1 MDIAAMKE
9 YILENDYAH
18 VILENLGC
26 HHIRNKGTYI
36 TCGNADG
43 GDNPSAVTLYL
54 NTNLTVV
61 DYTRTLNAAKKTHD
75 IFDLAEFYLH
85 INFFEA
91 VKQLCD
97 WIDLSYYKD
106 WNEDLPE
113 SLRITKMLM
122 ELNNTTSIDED
133 NTPLKPI
140 PEHILSYYY
149 PYVNDMFKKDNISY
163 TIQRLFEV
171 GYDDFTNR
179 ITIPIRDELNN
190 LVGVKGR
197 LFKEHLNDDELK
209 YLYIEPCNRSKIL
222 YGLNLALPYIQEKK
236 CVYVVESE
244 KGVMQL
250 WSMGIYNCVATGGKK
265 VSQTQ
270 IDMLSR
276 LCVDII
282 FCFDKDVEQNEL
294 EELSDKFIE
303 SINIYCL
310 LDKNGVL
317 EEKESPSDSP
327 VKFKTLVENNK
338 YKIK

>member
-1 MDIAAMKE
+1 MKE
-9 YILENDYAH
+9 YILENNYAP
-18 VILENLGC
+18 VILEKLGC
-26 HHIRNKGTYI
+26 HHIKDKGDYISCANK
-36 TCGNADG
+36 D
-43 GDNPSAVTLYL
+43 GDNPNAITLYL
-54 NTNLTVV
+54 NASLTVV
-61 DYTRTLNAAKKTHD
+61 NYTRTLNANKKSHD
-75 IFDLAEFYLH
+75 IFDLAEFYLNV
-85 INFFEA
+85 NFFEA

-97 WIDLSYYKD
+97 WIDLDYYKD

-122 ELNNTTSIDED
+122 ELENTSSIDED

-140 PEHILSYYY
+140 PESILSYYY
-149 PYVNDMFKKDNISY
+149 PYVNDMFANDNISF
-163 TIQRLFEV
+163 TTQRLFEI
-171 GYDDFTNR
+171 GYDPQTNR

-197 LFKEHLNDDELK
+197 LFKKELDDDDLK

-222 YGLNLALPYIQEKK
+222 YGLNVALPYIQQ
-236 CVYVVESE
+236 CGFVYVLESE

-265 VSQTQ
+265 ISQVQ

-276 LCVDII
+276 LCVDIV

-294 EELSDKFIE
+294 EEIADRFIE
-303 SINIYCL
+303 SVDIYCL
-310 LDKNGVL
+310 LDKDGVL
-317 EEKESPSDSP
+317 NEKESPSDSP
-327 VKFKTLVENNK
+327 DKFKHLVENNK

>member
-9 YILENDYAH
+9 YILENNYAP
-18 VILENLGC
+18 VILEKLGC
-26 HHIRNKGTYI
+26 HHIKDKGDYL
-36 TCGNADG
+36 TCGNPD
-43 GDNPSAVTLYL
+43 GDNNSSVTLYL

-61 DYTRTLNAAKKTHD
+61 NYTRTLNTTKKSHD

-97 WIDLSYYKD
+97 WCDLDYYKD

-113 SLRITKMLM
+113 SLRLTKMLL
-122 ELNNTTSIDED
+122 ELD
-133 NTPLKPI
+133 NTINIEDDDAPLKPI

-163 TIQRLFEV
+163 TVQRLFEV
-171 GYDDFTNR
+171 GYDDYTNR

-197 LFKEHLNDDELK
+197 LFKEQLDENDLK

-250 WSMGIYNCVATGGKK
+250 WTMGIYNCVATGGKK
-265 VSQTQ
+265 LSQTQ

-282 FCFDKDVEQNEL
+282 FCFDKDVEQKEL
-294 EELSDKFIE
+294 EEIAEKFIE

-310 LDKNGVL
+310 LDKDDVL

-327 VKFKTLVENNK
+327 VKFKHLFENNK

>member
-1 MDIAAMKE
+1 MKE
-9 YILENDYAH
+9 YILENNYAP
-18 VILENLGC
+18 VILEKLGC
-26 HHIRNKGTYI
+26 HHIKDKGDYI
-36 TCGNADG
+36 TCGNPD
-43 GDNPSAVTLYL
+43 GDNNSSVTLYL

-61 DYTRTLNAAKKTHD
+61 NYTRTLNINKKSHD
-75 IFDLAEFYLH
+75 IFDLAEFYLNV
-85 INFFEA
+85 NFFEA

-97 WIDLSYYKD
+97 WCDLDYYKD

-113 SLRITKMLM
+113 SLRITKLLV
-122 ELNNTTSIDED
+122 ELDNATSIDDD

-140 PEHILSYYY
+140 PDHVLSYYY
-149 PYVNDMFKKDNISY
+149 PYVNDMFKNDGISY
-163 TIQRLFEV
+163 EIQRLFEI
-171 GYDDFTNR
+171 GYDDQTNR

-197 LFKEHLNDDELK
+197 LFKKELKEDDLK

-222 YGLNLALPYIQEKK
+222 YGLNVALPYIQQKGY
-236 CVYVVESE
+236 VYAVESE

-265 VSQTQ
+265 VSQYQ

-282 FCFDKDVEQNEL
+282 LCFDKDVEQTEL
-294 EELSDKFIE
+294 EELADRFIE
-303 SINIYCL
+303 SVNIYAII
-310 LDKNGVL
+310 DKNNIL
-317 EEKESPSDSP
+317 EEKESPSDNP
-327 VKFKTLVENNK
+327 DKFVELERNNK

>member
-1 MDIAAMKE
+1 MDIPAMKE
-9 YILENDYAH
+9 YILENNYAP
-18 VILENLGC
+18 VILEKLGC
-26 HHIRNKGTYI
+26 HHIKDKGDYISCANK
-36 TCGNADG
+36 D
-43 GDNPSAVTLYL
+43 GDNPNAITLYL

-61 DYTRTLNAAKKTHD
+61 NYTRTLNINKKSHD
-75 IFDLAEFYLH
+75 IFDLAEFYLN

-97 WIDLSYYKD
+97 WCDLDYYKD

-113 SLRITKMLM
+113 SLRITKLLM
-122 ELNNTTSIDED
+122 ELDNTTSIDDD

-140 PEHILSYYY
+140 PDHVLSYYY
-149 PYVNDMFKKDNISY
+149 PYVNDMFKNDGISY
-163 TIQRLFEV
+163 EIQRLFEI
-171 GYDDFTNR
+171 GYDDQTNR

-197 LFKEHLNDDELK
+197 LFKKELKEDDLK

-222 YGLNLALPYIQEKK
+222 YGLNVALPYIQQKGF
-236 CVYVVESE
+236 VYVVESE
-244 KGVMQL
+244 KGVLQL

-265 VSQTQ
+265 VSQNQ

-282 FCFDKDVEQNEL
+282 FCFDKDVEQTEL
-294 EELSDKFIE
+294 EELADRFIE
-303 SINIYCL
+303 SVNIYAII
-310 LDKNGVL
+310 DKNNIL
-317 EEKESPSDSP
+317 EEKESPSDNP
-327 VKFKTLVENNK
+327 DKFVELERNNK

>member
-9 YILENDYAH
+9 YILENNYAP
-18 VILENLGC
+18 VILEKLGC
-26 HHIRNKGTYI
+26 HHIRDKGDYISCANK
-36 TCGNADG
+36 D
-43 GDNPSAVTLYL
+43 GDNQSAVTLYL

-61 DYTRTLNAAKKTHD
+61 NYTRTLNTTKKSHD

-97 WIDLSYYKD
+97 WCDLDYYKD

-113 SLRITKMLM
+113 SLRLTKMLL
-122 ELNNTTSIDED
+122 ELD
-133 NTPLKPI
+133 NTINIEDDDAPLKPI

-163 TIQRLFEV
+163 TVQRLFEV
-171 GYDDFTNR
+171 GYDDYTNR

-197 LFKEHLNDDELK
+197 LFKEQLDENDLK

-222 YGLNLALPYIQEKK
+222 YGLNLALPHIQEKK

-250 WSMGIYNCVATGGKK
+250 WTMGIYNCVATGGKK
-265 VSQTQ
+265 LSQTQ

-282 FCFDKDVEQNEL
+282 FCFDKDVEQREL
-294 EELSDKFIE
+294 EEIAEKFIE

-310 LDKNGVL
+310 LDKDDIL

-327 VKFKTLVENNK
+327 VKFKHLFENNK

>member
-1 MDIAAMKE
+1 MKE
-9 YILENDYAH
+9 YILENNYAP
-18 VILENLGC
+18 VILEKLGC
-26 HHIRNKGTYI
+26 HHIKDKGDYISCANK
-36 TCGNADG
+36 D
-43 GDNPSAVTLYL
+43 GDNPNAITLYL

-61 DYTRTLNAAKKTHD
+61 NYTRTLNINKKSHD
-75 IFDLAEFYLH
+75 IFDLAEFYLN

-97 WIDLSYYKD
+97 WCDLDYYKD

-113 SLRITKMLM
+113 SLRITKLLM
-122 ELNNTTSIDED
+122 ELDNTTSIDDD

-140 PEHILSYYY
+140 PDHVLSYYY
-149 PYVNDMFKKDNISY
+149 PYVNDMFKNDGISY
-163 TIQRLFEV
+163 EIQRLFEI
-171 GYDDFTNR
+171 GYDDQSNR

-197 LFKEHLNDDELK
+197 LFKKELKEDDLK

-222 YGLNLALPYIQEKK
+222 YGLNVALPHIQQKGF
-236 CVYVVESE
+236 VYVVESE
-244 KGVMQL
+244 KGVLQL

-265 VSQTQ
+265 VSQHQ

-282 FCFDKDVEQNEL
+282 FCFDKDVEQTE
-294 EELSDKFIE
+294 
-303 SINIYCL
+303 
-310 LDKNGVL
+310 L
-317 EEKESPSDSP
+317 EEKESPSDNP
-327 VKFKTLVENNK
+327 DKFVELERNNK

>member
-1 MDIAAMKE
+1 MDIPAMKE
-9 YILENDYAH
+9 YILENNYAP
-18 VILENLGC
+18 VILEKLGC
-26 HHIRNKGTYI
+26 HHIKDKGDYISCANK
-36 TCGNADG
+36 D
-43 GDNPSAVTLYL
+43 GDNPNAITLYL

-61 DYTRTLNAAKKTHD
+61 NYTRTLNINKKSHD
-75 IFDLAEFYLH
+75 IFDLAEFYLN

-97 WIDLSYYKD
+97 WCDLDYYKD

-113 SLRITKMLM
+113 SLRITKFLM
-122 ELNNTTSIDED
+122 ELDNTTSIDIDD

-140 PEHILSYYY
+140 PDHVLSYYY
-149 PYVNDMFKKDNISY
+149 PYVNDMFKNDGISY
-163 TIQRLFEV
+163 EIQRLFEI
-171 GYDDFTNR
+171 GYDDQTNR

-197 LFKEHLNDDELK
+197 LFKKELNDDDLK

-222 YGLNLALPYIQEKK
+222 YGLNVALPYIQQ
-236 CVYVVESE
+236 CGFVYVLESE

-265 VSQTQ
+265 VSQHQ

-282 FCFDKDVEQNEL
+282 FCFDKDVEQTEL
-294 EELSDKFIE
+294 EELADRFIE
-303 SINIYCL
+303 SVNIYAII
-310 LDKNGVL
+310 DKNNIL
-317 EEKESPSDSP
+317 EEKESPSDNP
-327 VKFKTLVENNK
+327 DKFVELERNNK

>member
-1 MDIAAMKE
+1 MDIPAMKE
-9 YILENDYAH
+9 YILENNYAP
-18 VILENLGC
+18 VILEKLGC
-26 HHIRNKGTYI
+26 HHIKDKGDYI
-36 TCGNADG
+36 TCGNPD
-43 GDNPSAVTLYL
+43 GDNNSSVTLYL

-61 DYTRTLNAAKKTHD
+61 NYTRTLNINKKSHD
-75 IFDLAEFYLH
+75 IFDLAEFYLNV
-85 INFFEA
+85 NFFEA

-97 WIDLSYYKD
+97 WCDLDYYKD

-113 SLRITKMLM
+113 SLRITKLLV
-122 ELNNTTSIDED
+122 ELDNATSIDDD

-140 PEHILSYYY
+140 PDHVLSYYY
-149 PYVNDMFKKDNISY
+149 PYVNDMFKNDGISY
-163 TIQRLFEV
+163 EIQRLFEI
-171 GYDDFTNR
+171 GYDDQTNR

-197 LFKEHLNDDELK
+197 LFKKELKEDDLK

-222 YGLNLALPYIQEKK
+222 YGLNVALPYIQQKGY
-236 CVYVVESE
+236 VYAVESE

-265 VSQTQ
+265 VSQYQ

-282 FCFDKDVEQNEL
+282 LCFDKDVEQTEL
-294 EELSDKFIE
+294 EELADRFIE
-303 SINIYCL
+303 SVNIYAII
-310 LDKNGVL
+310 DKNNIL
-317 EEKESPSDSP
+317 EEKESPSDNP
-327 VKFKTLVENNK
+327 DKFVELERNNK

>member
-1 MDIAAMKE
+1 MDIPAMKE
-9 YILENDYAH
+9 YILENNYAP
-18 VILENLGC
+18 VILEKLGC
-26 HHIRNKGTYI
+26 HHIKDKGDYISCANK
-36 TCGNADG
+36 D
-43 GDNPSAVTLYL
+43 GDNPNAITLYL

-61 DYTRTLNAAKKTHD
+61 NYTRTLNINKKSHD
-75 IFDLAEFYLH
+75 IFDLAEFYLN

-91 VKQLCD
+91 VKQICD

-113 SLRITKMLM
+113 SLRITKLLM
-122 ELNNTTSIDED
+122 ELDNTTSIDTDD

-140 PEHILSYYY
+140 PDHVLSYYY
-149 PYVNDMFKKDNISY
+149 PYVNDMFKNDGISY
-163 TIQRLFEV
+163 EIQRLFEI
-171 GYDDFTNR
+171 GYDDQTNR

-197 LFKEHLNDDELK
+197 LFKKELNDDDLK

-222 YGLNLALPYIQEKK
+222 YGLNVALPYIQQ
-236 CVYVVESE
+236 CGFVYVLESE

-265 VSQTQ
+265 VSQYQ

-282 FCFDKDVEQNEL
+282 FCFDKDVEQTEL
-294 EELSDKFIE
+294 EELTDRFIE
-303 SINIYCL
+303 SVNIYAII
-310 LDKNGVL
+310 DKNNIL
-317 EEKESPSDSP
+317 EEKESPSDNP
-327 VKFKTLVENNK
+327 DKFVELERNNK

>member
-1 MDIAAMKE
+1 MDIPAMKE
-9 YILENDYAH
+9 YILENNYAP
-18 VILENLGC
+18 VILEKLGC
-26 HHIRNKGTYI
+26 HHIKDKGDYI
-36 TCGNADG
+36 TCGNPD
-43 GDNPSAVTLYL
+43 GDNNSSVTLYL

-61 DYTRTLNAAKKTHD
+61 NYTRTLNINKKSHD
-75 IFDLAEFYLH
+75 IFDLAEFYLNV
-85 INFFEA
+85 NFFEA

-97 WIDLSYYKD
+97 WCDLDYYKD

-113 SLRITKMLM
+113 SLRITKLLV
-122 ELNNTTSIDED
+122 ELDNATSIDDD

-140 PEHILSYYY
+140 PDHVLSYYY
-149 PYVNDMFKKDNISY
+149 PYVNDMFKNDGISY
-163 TIQRLFEV
+163 EIQRLFEI
-171 GYDDFTNR
+171 GYDDQTNR

-197 LFKEHLNDDELK
+197 LFKKEPKEDDLK

-222 YGLNLALPYIQEKK
+222 YGLNVALPYIQQKGY
-236 CVYVVESE
+236 VYVVESE

-265 VSQTQ
+265 VSQYQ

-282 FCFDKDVEQNEL
+282 LCFDKDVEQTEL
-294 EELSDKFIE
+294 EELADRFIE
-303 SINIYCL
+303 SVNIYAII
-310 LDKNGVL
+310 DKNNIL
-317 EEKESPSDSP
+317 EEKESPSDNSD
-327 VKFKTLVENNK
+327 KFVELERNNK

>member
-1 MDIAAMKE
+1 MKE
-9 YILENDYAH
+9 YILENNYAP
-18 VILENLGC
+18 VILEKLGC
-26 HHIRNKGTYI
+26 HHIKDKGDYI
-36 TCGNADG
+36 TCGNPD
-43 GDNPSAVTLYL
+43 GDNNSSVTLYL

-61 DYTRTLNAAKKTHD
+61 NYTRTLNINKKSHD
-75 IFDLAEFYLH
+75 IFDLAEFYLNV
-85 INFFEA
+85 NFFEA

-97 WIDLSYYKD
+97 WCDLDYYKD

-113 SLRITKMLM
+113 SLRITKLLV
-122 ELNNTTSIDED
+122 ELDNATSIDDD

-140 PEHILSYYY
+140 PDHVLSYYY
-149 PYVNDMFKKDNISY
+149 PYVNDMFKNDGISY
-163 TIQRLFEV
+163 EIQRLFEI
-171 GYDDFTNR
+171 GYDDQTNR

-197 LFKEHLNDDELK
+197 LFKKELKEDDLK

-222 YGLNLALPYIQEKK
+222 YGLNVALPYIQQKGY
-236 CVYVVESE
+236 VYVVESE

-265 VSQTQ
+265 VSQYQ

-282 FCFDKDVEQNEL
+282 LCFDKDVEQTEL
-294 EELSDKFIE
+294 EELADRFIE
-303 SINIYCL
+303 SVNIYAII
-310 LDKNGVL
+310 DKNNIL
-317 EEKESPSDSP
+317 EEKESPSDNP
-327 VKFKTLVENNK
+327 DKFVELERNNK